1 VQPSKSV
8 EKNTIVDMVSEVLND
23 NYVLREA
30 LRMGVINYHALASLI
45 SESIKLRYGVE
56 PKKESIVVTIKRY
69 SDRLNKEQQWVAE
82 SSLKGARVKL
92 EGGMVEISLFPIENA
107 YDVLIR
113 TINIITQNNTEADI
127 IKIGKMIKIIVGKSD
142 MHILTKTI
150 RVANFRTRN
159 VARLEISLS
168 KEAHSVPGIAPFV
181 SELLMR
187 EGVDIISGFMSYD
200 TIILLVE
207 ENTAHRAYDIINRAT
222 P

>member
-45 SESIKLRYGVE
+45 SESIKLRFGVE

-168 KEAHSVPGIAPFV
+168 KEAHLVPGIAPFV